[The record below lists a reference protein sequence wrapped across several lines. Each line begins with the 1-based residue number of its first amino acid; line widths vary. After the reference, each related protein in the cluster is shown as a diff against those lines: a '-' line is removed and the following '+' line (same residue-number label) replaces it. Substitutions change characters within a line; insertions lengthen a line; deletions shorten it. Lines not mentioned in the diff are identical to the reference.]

1 MGAVTAKTM
10 ARLAYAALF
19 LLAFQSVLALHEDVK
34 SLCSHAGGATFC
46 IPKAVILGL
55 PKCATSAMAVYLRE
69 HPELK
74 LLHNVKEAC
83 PGGQSFD
90 EIMSFLLVDSVAKRR
105 EARRLGSA
113 ERSNASAALYVNG
126 CIAAYR
132 GVPWCHEDH
141 DHQNQCKP
149 MPQFTS
155 YLKVLTMSP
164 ASKFIL
170 MLRDYPSLLL
180 GHYNFWCHPALDGT
194 CFPGEWY
201 TPGKHTPRTT
211 ENFEKLVTDNSRE
224 SIWPVLN
231 IATLSYKR
239 VVTELEAVVG
249 RERLLLVSQDDLQR
263 KTKETMDRVFTF
275 LGLAPIDSPK
285 FNVVVNS
292 ATSKGEDSETKAAE
306 PGKYGNGLE
315 LSAKARE
322 QLVGWWKGDC
332 DWLRDERQ
340 VHFSDS
346 C

>member
-1 MGAVTAKTM
+1 MLPSCIH
-10 ARLAYAALF
+10 ARAL
-19 LLAFQSVLALHEDVK
+19 SV
-34 SLCSHAGGATFC
+34 
-46 IPKAVILGL
+46 P
-55 PKCATSAMAVYLRE
+55 
-69 HPELK
+69 HP
-74 LLHNVKEAC
+74 HT
-83 PGGQSFD
+83 
-90 EIMSFLLVDSVAKRR
+90 
-105 EARRLGSA
+105 
-113 ERSNASAALYVNG
+113 
-126 CIAAYR
+126 
-132 GVPWCHEDH
+132 H
-141 DHQNQCKP
+141 
-149 MPQFTS
+149 T
-155 YLKVLTMSP
+155 
-164 ASKFIL
+164 
-170 MLRDYPSLLL
+170 
-180 GHYNFWCHPALDGT
+180 
-194 CFPGEWY
+194 
-201 TPGKHTPRTT
+201 GKHTPRTT